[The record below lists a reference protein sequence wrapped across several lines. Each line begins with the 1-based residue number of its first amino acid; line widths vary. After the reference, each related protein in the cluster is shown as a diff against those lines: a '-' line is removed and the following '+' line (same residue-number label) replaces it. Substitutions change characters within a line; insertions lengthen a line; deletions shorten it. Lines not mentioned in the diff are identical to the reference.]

1 MTNASRS
8 QRLRYAFDTSM
19 ARGPSALLGYLGLAT
34 AAMIIL
40 FAGVTLIFGLTND
53 GNPATAL
60 YRALLHSIDSGY
72 IGNDTGNGYIVV
84 SIFLTFGGIVVFS
97 AFIGVLANSL
107 DERLQELRK
116 GRSFVV
122 ESGHTLI
129 LGWSDTVFTILS
141 ELAIANESE
150 KNPCVVILAERDKV
164 EMEDA
169 IRDKIEDMRG
179 TRVVCR
185 SGSPI
190 DLRDLQIVNPHDA
203 RAVIVLSSPLEA
215 DPDPSVIK
223 TMLALIRSPDRRP
236 TPYHIIAEIQDSEN
250 LEAARLVGGDEAVLI
265 DKGETV
271 ARLIVQTSRQSGA
284 AVVYTE
290 LLDFD
295 GDEVYFR
302 TDPALEN
309 RTFGEA
315 LLAYE
320 DCAVIGLRFAD
331 GTVKLNAAPDTVIT
345 PGTQLVAVAE
355 DDERLIAATPCQVTP
370 DTTVI
375 RRGEPTPPAPQHAL
389 VLGYSERTAAVLS
402 ELSEY
407 TVAGSTAL
415 VVSERAIDPALLRS
429 QVGGQQ
435 TLEID
440 VLRGTTTER
449 PLLESL
455 DVGRFDQV
463 IVMADAGLEMQHADA
478 RTLVSLLHL
487 RDIAERTGAEFSVVS
502 EMLDDRN
509 RELAQVTQVDDVIV
523 SDKVISL
530 LLAQIS
536 ENAHL
541 EAVFAELFAA
551 DGSEVYLRR
560 IGDYVEPGTEVTF
573 ATLVVAARERGETAL
588 GYRIAA
594 QSKSADHSFGV
605 YVNPRKSTSYA
616 VDPEDRLIV
625 LAED

>member
-19 ARGPSALLGYLGLAT
+19 ARGPSALLGYLGAAT
-34 AAMIIL
+34 AAMIIF
-40 FAGVTLIFGLTND
+40 FAAITLIFGLTSD
-53 GNPATAL
+53 TNPVTAL
-60 YRALLHSIDSGY
+60 YHALLHSIDSGTVA
-72 IGNDTGNGYIVV
+72 NDTGNGYIVV
-84 SIFLTFGGIVVFS
+84 SIFLTFGGIIVFS
-97 AFIGVLANSL
+97 AFIGVLATSL

-122 ESGHTLI
+122 EHDHTLI
-129 LGWSDTVFTILS
+129 LGWSDTIFTILS
-141 ELAIANESE
+141 ELSIANESE
-150 KNPCVVILAERDKV
+150 KNPCIVVMAERDKV
-164 EMEDA
+164 EMEDQ
-169 IRDKIEDMRG
+169 IRDKVPEMRN

-203 RAVIVLSSPLEA
+203 RAVIVLSPEGD

-223 TMLALIRSPDRRP
+223 TMLALTRAPNRRP
-236 TPYHIIAEIQDSEN
+236 TPYHIVAEIQDSEN

-271 ARLIVQTSRQSGA
+271 ARIIVQTARQSGA

-302 TDPALEN
+302 ADAALEGQ
-309 RTFGEA
+309 RYGDV

-320 DCAVIGLRFAD
+320 DCAVMGLRLPD
-331 GTVKLNAAPDTVIT
+331 GTVKLNPPADTVLA
-345 PGTQLVAVAE
+345 PGTELVAVAE
-355 DDERLIAATPCQVTP
+355 DDERLLAALPCQVTP
-370 DTTVI
+370 DESQILAGRLTAA
-375 RRGEPTPPAPQHAL
+375 APQHTL
-389 VLGYSERTAAVLS
+389 VLGYSERTPAVLS
-402 ELSEY
+402 EMSEY
-407 TVAGSTAL
+407 VVEGSAAL
-415 VVSERAIDPALLRS
+415 VVCERPIDPELLRR
-429 QVGGQQ
+429 QVGGDGRM
-435 TLEID
+435 EIS
-440 VLRGTTTER
+440 VRPGTTTER

-463 IVMADAGLEMQHADA
+463 IVMAEGGLEAQHADA

-487 RDIAERTGAEFSVVS
+487 RDIAERTGASFSVVS

-530 LLAQIS
+530 MLAQIS
-536 ENAHL
+536 ENAQL

-551 DGSEVYLRR
+551 DGSEVYLR
-560 IGDYVEPGTEVTF
+560 DAAEYVAAGSEVTF
-573 ATLVVAARERGETAL
+573 ATLVVAARRRNETAL
-588 GYRIAA
+588 GYRVAA
-594 QSKSADHSFGV
+594 QSKDADAAFGV
-605 YVNPRKSTSYA
+605 QVNPRKSTAYRVA
-616 VDPEDRLIV
+616 AGDRLIV

>member
-1 MTNASRS
+1 MKPTRA

-34 AAMIIL
+34 LLMI
-40 FAGVTLIFGLTND
+40 VVFGLAALVLGFTPN
-53 GNPATAL
+53 GNPVTAI
-60 YRALLHSIDSGY
+60 YQAALHTIDSGTV
-72 IGNDTGNGYIVV
+72 GGDHGTGYIVL
-84 SIFLTFGGIVVFS
+84 SLLLTMGGIVVFS
-97 AFIGVLANSL
+97 AFIGVLATSL
-107 DERLQELRK
+107 DARLHELRK

-129 LGWSDTVFTILS
+129 LGWSDTIYTILS

-150 KNPCVVILAERDKV
+150 KRPSVVILAERDKV

-169 IRDKIEDMRG
+169 IREKVADMRG

-203 RAVIVLSSPLEA
+203 RSVIVLSPDGA

-223 TMLALIRSPDRRP
+223 SMLALLRAPDRRP
-236 TPYHIIAEIQDSEN
+236 TPYHIVAEIQDSEN
-250 LEAARLVGGDEAVLI
+250 LEAARLVGGDEAILI

-295 GDEVYFR
+295 GDEIYFR
-302 TDPALEN
+302 ADPALEG
-309 RTFGEA
+309 RTYGDA

-320 DCAVIGLRFAD
+320 HCAVMGLRHAD
-331 GTVKLNAAPDTVIT
+331 GTVKLNPPAAT
-345 PGTQLVAVAE
+345 PIGAGTQLVAVAE
-355 DDERLIAATPCQVTP
+355 DDERLLAATPCQVIP
-370 DTTVI
+370 DASAV
-375 RRGEPTPPAPQHAL
+375 RRGVAVAPAPQHAL
-389 VLGYSERTAAVLS
+389 VLGYSERTPAVLS
-402 ELSEY
+402 ELAEY
-407 TVAGSTAL
+407 VVTGSTAL
-415 VVSERAIDPALLRS
+415 VVCERAIDPTLLKT
-429 QVGGQQ
+429 QVGRQE
-435 TLEID
+435 TLEIH
-440 VLRGTTTER
+440 VRAGVTTER

-463 IVMADAGLEMQHADA
+463 IVMADAGLEAQHADA

-536 ENAHL
+536 ENADL
-541 EAVFAELFAA
+541 AAVFAELFAA
-551 DGSEVYLRR
+551 EGSEVYLR
-560 IGDYVEPGTEVTF
+560 DVSAYVTPGSDVSF

-588 GYRIAA
+588 GYRVAA
-594 QSKSADHSFGV
+594 DAKHAGRSFGV
-605 YVNPRKSTSYA
+605 QVNPPKATRYRVA
-616 VDPEDRLIV
+616 DDDRLIV

>member
-1 MTNASRS
+1 MPNATRS
-8 QRLRYAFDTSM
+8 QRIRYAFDTSM

-34 AAMIIL
+34 AVMIVF
-40 FAGVTLIFGLTND
+40 FAALTLIFGLTDN
-53 GNPATAL
+53 GNPITAV
-60 YRALLHSIDSGY
+60 YQALLHSIDSGTVA
-72 IGNDTGNGYIVV
+72 GDSGNGYIVL
-84 SIFLTFGGIVVFS
+84 SILLTFGGIVVFS
-97 AFIGVLANSL
+97 AFIGVLATSL

-122 ESGHTLI
+122 EHDHTLI
-129 LGWSDTVFTILS
+129 LGWSDTVYTILS

-150 KNPCVVILAERDKV
+150 KNPCVVIMAERDKV
-164 EMEDA
+164 EMEDT
-169 IRDKIEDMRG
+169 IRDKVDDMRG

-190 DLRDLQIVNPHDA
+190 DLRDLQIVNPHAA
-203 RAVIVLSSPLEA
+203 RAVIVLSPDGD

-223 TMLALIRSPDRRP
+223 TMLALIRAPDRRP

-271 ARLIVQTSRQSGA
+271 ARLIVQTARQSGA

-302 TDPALEN
+302 LDPALEGK
-309 RTFGEA
+309 TFGEA

-320 DCAVIGLRFAD
+320 DCAVMGVRFAD
-331 GTVKLNAAPDTVIT
+331 GTVKLNAAPDSVIAA
-345 PGTQLVAVAE
+345 GTQIIAVAE
-355 DDERLIAATPCQVTP
+355 DDERLIAALPCQVQP
-370 DTTVI
+370 DLSVI
-375 RRGEPTPPAPQHAL
+375 RRGAATPPAPSHAL

-402 ELSEY
+402 EFAQY
-407 TVAGSTAL
+407 VVPGSTAL
-415 VVSERAIDPALLRS
+415 VVCERAIDPELLRT
-429 QVGGQQ
+429 QVGHADM
-435 TLEID
+435 LD
-440 VLRGTTTER
+440 VQVRMGVTTER
-449 PLLESL
+449 PLLETL

-463 IVMADAGLEMQHADA
+463 IVMADAGLEPQHADA

-551 DGSEVYLRR
+551 DGSEVYLRDV
-560 IGDYVEPGTEVTF
+560 IDYVDTGVELSF
-573 ATLVVAARERGETAL
+573 ATLVAAGRERGETAI
-588 GYRIAA
+588 GYRVAA
-594 QSKSADHSFGV
+594 DSKNAERAFGV
-605 YVNPRKSTSYA
+605 HVNPRKSTTYTVA
-616 VDPEDRLIV
+616 PDDRLIV

>member
-1 MTNASRS
+1 MTNASRT

-34 AAMIIL
+34 LLMIVFFAAL
-40 FAGVTLIFGLTND
+40 TLVFGLTDNS
-53 GNPATAL
+53 NPITAV
-60 YRALLHSIDSGY
+60 YQALLHSIDSGTVA
-72 IGNDTGNGYIVV
+72 GDSGNGYIVV

-97 AFIGVLANSL
+97 AFIGVLATSL

-122 ESGHTLI
+122 ESDHTLV

-150 KNPCVVILAERDKV
+150 KNPCVVIMAERDKV

-169 IRDKIEDMRG
+169 IRDKVADMRN

-190 DLRDLQIVNPHDA
+190 DLRDLQIVNPHAA
-203 RAVIVLSSPLEA
+203 RSVIVLSPEGE

-223 TMLALIRSPDRRP
+223 TMLALTRAPDRRP
-236 TPYHIIAEIQDSEN
+236 SPYHIVAEIQDSEN

-302 TDPALEN
+302 GDAILEG
-309 RTFGEA
+309 RTYGDV

-320 DCAVIGLRFAD
+320 DCAVIGLRFPD
-331 GTVKLNAAPDTVIT
+331 GKVKLNAAPDAVIE
-345 PGTQLVAVAE
+345 PGTQIVAVAE
-355 DDERLIAATPCQVTP
+355 DDERLLAATPCQVEP
-370 DTTVI
+370 DHSVI
-375 RRGEPTPPAPQHAL
+375 LKGSLSRPSPQHAL
-389 VLGYSERTAAVLS
+389 VLGYSERTPPVLS
-402 ELSEY
+402 ELAEY
-407 TVAGSTAL
+407 VVPGSTVF
-415 VVSERAIDPALLRS
+415 VVCERAIDPELLRA
-429 QVGGQQ
+429 QVGKQD
-435 TLEID
+435 TLQID
-440 VLRGTTTER
+440 VRMGVTTER

-463 IVMADAGLEMQHADA
+463 IVMADAGLEAQHADA

-536 ENAHL
+536 ENAEL

-551 DGSEVYLRR
+551 DGSEVYLRDA
-560 IGDYVEPGTEVTF
+560 GDYVSVGSDVTF
-573 ATLVVAARERGETAL
+573 ATLVVAARQRGETAL
-588 GYRIAA
+588 GYRVAA
-594 QSKSADHSFGV
+594 EAKDAERAFGV
-605 YVNPRKSTSYA
+605 QVNPRKSTSYR
-616 VDPEDRLIV
+616 VQPDDRLIV

>member
-19 ARGPSALLGYLGLAT
+19 ARGPSALLGYLGFAT
-34 AAMIIL
+34 LLMIVFFAAI
-40 FAGVTLIFGLTND
+40 TLIFGLTDSN
-53 GNPATAL
+53 NPVTAM
-60 YRALLHSIDSGY
+60 YQALLHSIDSGTVAGDQGNSY
-72 IGNDTGNGYIVV
+72 IAV
-84 SIFLTFGGIVVFS
+84 SIFLTFGGIIVFS
-97 AFIGVLANSL
+97 AFIGVLATSL

-122 ESGHTLI
+122 ERDHTLI
-129 LGWSDTVFTILS
+129 LGWSDTIFTILS
-141 ELAIANESE
+141 ELSIANESE
-150 KNPCVVILAERDKV
+150 KNPCIVVMAERDKV

-169 IRDKIEDMRG
+169 IRDKVDDMRG

-203 RAVIVLSSPLEA
+203 RAVIVLSPEGE

-223 TMLALIRSPDRRP
+223 TMLALTRAPDRRT
-236 TPYHIIAEIQDSEN
+236 TPYHIVAEIQDSEN

-271 ARLIVQTSRQSGA
+271 ARLIVQTARQSGA

-302 TDPALEN
+302 ADPTFEG
-309 RTFGEA
+309 RTYGDV

-320 DCAVIGLRFAD
+320 DCTVMGLRFPD
-331 GTVKLNAAPDTVIT
+331 GTVKLNPTPDTVLST
-345 PGTQLVAVAE
+345 GTELVAVAE
-355 DDERLIAATPCQVTP
+355 DDERLLAALPCQVEP
-370 DTTVI
+370 DLSQILTG
-375 RRGEPTPPAPQHAL
+375 RLSPAAPQHTL

-407 TVAGSTAL
+407 VVAGSSVL
-415 VVSERAIDPALLRS
+415 VVCERPVDPELLRR
-429 QVGGQQ
+429 QVGAQDR
-435 TLEID
+435 LKIS
-440 VLRGTTTER
+440 VLPGVTTER

-455 DVGRFDQV
+455 EVSRFDQI
-463 IVMADAGLEMQHADA
+463 IVMSEGGLEAQHADA

-487 RDIAERTGAEFSVVS
+487 RDIADRTGAHFSVVS

-551 DGSEVYLRR
+551 DGSEVYLRDAQ
-560 IGDYVEPGTEVTF
+560 DYVAVGSDVSF

-594 QSKSADHSFGV
+594 QSKDGDRAFGV
-605 YVNPRKSTSYA
+605 QVNPRKSTTYHVESA
-616 VDPEDRLIV
+616 DRLIV

>member
-34 AAMIIL
+34 LLMIVFFAAI
-40 FAGVTLIFGLTND
+40 TLIFGLTD
-53 GNPATAL
+53 SSNPVTAV
-60 YRALLHSIDSGY
+60 YQALLHSIDSGTVA
-72 IGNDTGNGYIVV
+72 GDQGNGYIAV
-84 SIFLTFGGIVVFS
+84 SIVLTFGGIIVFS
-97 AFIGVLANSL
+97 AFIGVLATSL

-122 ESGHTLI
+122 EHDHTLI
-129 LGWSDTVFTILS
+129 LGWSDTIFTILS
-141 ELAIANESE
+141 ELAVANESE
-150 KNPCVVILAERDKV
+150 KDPVVVIMAERDKV

-169 IRDKIEDMRG
+169 IRDKVDDMRG

-185 SGSPI
+185 SGSSI

-203 RAVIVLSSPLEA
+203 RAVIVLSPEGE

-223 TMLALIRSPDRRP
+223 TMLALTRAPDRRA
-236 TPYHIIAEIQDSEN
+236 TPYHIVAEIQDSEN

-271 ARLIVQTSRQSGA
+271 ARLIVQTARQSGA

-302 TDPALEN
+302 HDPSFEG
-309 RTFGEA
+309 RTYGDV

-320 DCAVIGLRFAD
+320 DCAVMGLRFPD
-331 GTVKLNAAPDTVIT
+331 GTVKLNPPGDTVLAV
-345 PGTQLVAVAE
+345 GTEVVAVAE
-355 DDERLIAATPCQVTP
+355 DDERLLAATPCQVQP
-370 DTTVI
+370 DTGQI
-375 RRGEPTPPAPQHAL
+375 LDSRPAAAAPQHTL
-389 VLGYSERTAAVLS
+389 VIGFSERTAAVLS

-407 TVAGSTAL
+407 VVPGSTAL
-415 VVSERAIDPALLRS
+415 VVCERAVDPELLRRRVGAEDRLDI
-429 QVGGQQ
+429 QVRLG
-435 TLEID
+435 
-440 VLRGTTTER
+440 VTTER

-463 IVMADAGLEMQHADA
+463 IVMSDGGLEAQHADA

-487 RDIAERTGAEFSVVS
+487 RDIATRTGAHFSVVS

-551 DGSEVYLRR
+551 EGSEVYLR
-560 IGDYVEPGTEVTF
+560 DAAEYVAQGTEVTF
-573 ATLVVAARERGETAL
+573 ATLVEAARRRGETAL

-594 QSKSADHSFGV
+594 QAKDAGRAFGV
-605 YVNPRKSTSYA
+605 QVNPRKSTTYRVEGA
-616 VDPEDRLIV
+616 DRLIV
-625 LAED
+625 LAEG

>member
-1 MTNASRS
+1 MTTASRA

-34 AAMIIL
+34 ALMIVT
-40 FAGVTLIFGLTND
+40 FAVLNLIFGLTND
-53 GNPATAL
+53 SNPITAV
-60 YRALLHSIDSGY
+60 YQALLHSIDSGTVA
-72 IGNDTGNGYIVV
+72 GDQGNGYIVL
-84 SIFLTFGGIVVFS
+84 SLFLTFGGIVVFS
-97 AFIGVLANSL
+97 AFIGVLATSL

-129 LGWSDTVFTILS
+129 LGWSDTVFTVLS

-150 KNPCVVILAERDKV
+150 KNPCVVIMAERDKV

-169 IRDKIEDMRG
+169 IRDKIEDMRN

-190 DLRDLQIVNPHDA
+190 DLRDLQIVNPHAA
-203 RAVIVLSSPLEA
+203 RSVIVLSPEGD

-223 TMLALIRSPDRRP
+223 TMLALTRAPNRRP
-236 TPYHIIAEIQDSEN
+236 TPYHIVAEIQDSDN
-250 LEAARLVGGDEAVLI
+250 LEAARLVGGDETVLI

-302 TDPALEN
+302 GDAALEG
-309 RTFGEA
+309 RTYGDV

-320 DCAVIGLRFAD
+320 DCAVIGLRFPD
-331 GTVKLNAAPDTVIT
+331 GTVKLNAAPDTVIA
-345 PGTQLVAVAE
+345 PGTQIVAVAE
-355 DDERLIAATPCQVTP
+355 DDERLLAAVPCQVQPDRSVILKGSLTP
-370 DTTVI
+370 A
-375 RRGEPTPPAPQHAL
+375 APQHAL
-389 VLGYSERTAAVLS
+389 VLGYSERTPAVIS
-402 ELSEY
+402 ELAEY
-407 TVAGSTAL
+407 VVPGSSVL
-415 VVSERAIDPALLRS
+415 VVCERAIDPDLLRS
-429 QVGGQQ
+429 QVGKQDM
-435 TLEID
+435 LRVD
-440 VLRGTTTER
+440 VRAGVTTER

-463 IVMADAGLEMQHADA
+463 IVMADGGLEAQHADA

-536 ENAHL
+536 ENAQL

-551 DGSEVYLRR
+551 DGSEVYLRDA
-560 IGDYVEPGTEVTF
+560 GDYVATGSEVTF

-588 GYRIAA
+588 GYRVAA
-594 QSKSADHSFGV
+594 ESKDSERAFGV
-605 YVNPRKSTSYA
+605 QVNPRKSTSYR
-616 VDPEDRLIV
+616 VQEDDRLIV

>member
-19 ARGPSALLGYLGLAT
+19 ARGPSALLGYLGFAT
-34 AAMIIL
+34 LMMIVFFAAI
-40 FAGVTLIFGLTND
+40 TLIFGLTDSN
-53 GNPATAL
+53 NPVTAV
-60 YRALLHSIDSGY
+60 YQALLHSIDSGTVA
-72 IGNDTGNGYIVV
+72 GDQGNGYIVV
-84 SIFLTFGGIVVFS
+84 SIFLTFGGIIVFS
-97 AFIGVLANSL
+97 AFIGVLATSL

-122 ESGHTLI
+122 ERDHTLI
-129 LGWSDTVFTILS
+129 LGWSDTIFTILS
-141 ELAIANESE
+141 ELAVANESE
-150 KNPCVVILAERDKV
+150 KDPVVVVMAERDKV

-169 IRDKIEDMRG
+169 IRDKVDELRG

-203 RAVIVLSSPLEA
+203 RAVIVLSPEGD

-223 TMLALIRSPDRRP
+223 TMLALTRAPDRRT
-236 TPYHIIAEIQDSEN
+236 TPYHIVAEIQDSEN

-271 ARLIVQTSRQSGA
+271 ARLIVQTARQSGA

-302 TDPALEN
+302 ADAALEG
-309 RTFGEA
+309 RTYGDV

-320 DCAVIGLRFAD
+320 DCAVMGLRFPD
-331 GTVKLNAAPDTVIT
+331 GTVKLNPPADAVLA
-345 PGTQLVAVAE
+345 PGTEIVAVAE
-355 DDERLIAATPCQVTP
+355 DDERLLAALPCQVEP
-370 DTTVI
+370 DLSQILDGVVSAA
-375 RRGEPTPPAPQHAL
+375 EPQHTL
-389 VLGYSERTAAVLS
+389 VLGYSERSAAVLG
-402 ELSEY
+402 ELSQY
-407 TVAGSTAL
+407 VVAGSTAL
-415 VVSERAIDPALLRS
+415 VVCERAVDPELLRT
-429 QVGGQQ
+429 QVGAQDRLQ
-435 TLEID
+435 ID
-440 VLRGTTTER
+440 VRLGVTTER

-463 IVMADAGLEMQHADA
+463 IVMSDGGLEAQHADA

-487 RDIAERTGAEFSVVS
+487 RDIAERTGAQFSVVS

-551 DGSEVYLRR
+551 DGSEVYLR
-560 IGDYVEPGTEVTF
+560 DAQEYVAVGSDVTF

-594 QSKSADHSFGV
+594 QSKDGDRAFGV
-605 YVNPRKSTSYA
+605 QVNPRKSTAYRVEA
-616 VDPEDRLIV
+616 ADRLIV